1 MCIIR
6 AIFGNYRLM
15 IGVGVHE
22 QQGSLVIDQGS
33 NAGNSAFGP
42 VPGTI
47 LDAIQTVQLQFVR
60 SLLQ

>member
-1 MCIIR
+1 
-6 AIFGNYRLM
+6 M

-22 QQGSLVIDQGS
+22 QQGSLVVDQGS

-47 LDAIQTVQLQFVR
+47 LAVFARDLNRFLI
-60 SLLQ
+60 